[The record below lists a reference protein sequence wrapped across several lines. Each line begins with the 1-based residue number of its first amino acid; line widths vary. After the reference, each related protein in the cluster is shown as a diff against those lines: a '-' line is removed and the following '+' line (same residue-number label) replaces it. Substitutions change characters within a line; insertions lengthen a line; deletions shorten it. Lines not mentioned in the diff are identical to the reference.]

1 MRKLLILLILIPWTA
16 GAAMAQDY
24 PKAEVS
30 GDYMYMRL
38 NPGGANCQGVG
49 GSVAGNLNNWFGVV
63 GDFSGCKVTG
73 LASGTSAHAFNYLF
87 GPRVTYRSYGSLTP
101 YAHFLFGGERFSSSI
116 TGAGSASANAF
127 AMALGGG
134 ADYKMSEH
142 LAIRIL
148 HVEYFY
154 THFGGAT
161 QNNARIEAG
170 IVYRW
175 GGR

>member
-1 MRKLLILLILIPWTA
+1 MRKLLILLVLTLCAA
-16 GAAMAQDY
+16 GAALAQDY

-30 GDYMYMRL
+30 GGYMYMRL
-38 NPGGANCQGVG
+38 NPGGANCHGGG
-49 GSVAGNLNNWFGVV
+49 GSFAANLNDWFGVV

-73 LASGTSAHAFNYLF
+73 LVSGTSAHAFNYLF

-101 YAHFLFGGERFSSSI
+101 YAHFLIGGERFTSSL
-116 TGAGSASANAF
+116 TGVGSASSNAF

-142 LAIRIL
+142 LALRLIQ
-148 HVEYFY
+148 VEYFY

-161 QNNARIEAG
+161 QNNARIQAG

-175 GGR
+175 GER